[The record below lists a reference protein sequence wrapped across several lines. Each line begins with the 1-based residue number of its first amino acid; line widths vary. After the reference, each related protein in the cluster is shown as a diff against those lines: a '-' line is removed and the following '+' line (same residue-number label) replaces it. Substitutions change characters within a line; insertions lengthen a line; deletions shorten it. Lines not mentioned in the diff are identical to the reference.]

1 MKFSTYLRISHHCG
15 RQIAKPSR
23 ACGAAILGRLLLSA
37 AFVISPSVASAIA
50 GEPENHLFI
59 LSGQSNMTAGLKSGF
74 ARGVEMHFS
83 KENVTVVHHCKP
95 GRGIRF
101 WDKDYKFPEDY
112 QFPGKGAPS
121 ERTKLQH
128 GEAYAPLIKK
138 VRDACKGKSY
148 TTITLIWMQGESDGM
163 RGLGEVYEESFLR
176 LLERLKTD
184 MGWKEISFVI
194 GRINSAHLKGP
205 TAKYWL
211 PVREAQVQLAEN
223 ADRGDWINTD
233 DLSEP
238 DDGVHFPQKSYPVLG
253 SRFAAKAIDL
263 LRKTAANPANATQG
277 DDESK

>member
-1 MKFSTYLRISHHCG
+1 MKSQKYLGIAHNCE
-15 RQIAKPSR
+15 RQITKPFWAS
-23 ACGAAILGRLLLSA
+23 GAVILGRLFMTSAFIILL
-37 AFVISPSVASAIA
+37 SVASAIA

-74 ARGVEMHFS
+74 ARSVEMHYG
-83 KENVTVVHHCKP
+83 KQYVTVVHHCKP

-101 WDKDYKFPEDY
+101 WDKDYQFPKNY

-128 GEAYAPLIKK
+128 GQAYAPLIEK
-138 VRDACKGKSY
+138 VRNACKGKSY

-176 LLERLKTD
+176 LLGRLKTD

-194 GRINSAHLKGP
+194 GRINSAHLKG
-205 TAKYWL
+205 TSAKYWL
-211 PVREAQVQLAEN
+211 PVREAQVKLAED

-238 DDGVHFPQKSYPVLG
+238 VAGVHFPKKNYPVLG

-263 LRKTAANPANATQG
+263 LRKKSASPANATQG
-277 DDESK
+277 DDVSK